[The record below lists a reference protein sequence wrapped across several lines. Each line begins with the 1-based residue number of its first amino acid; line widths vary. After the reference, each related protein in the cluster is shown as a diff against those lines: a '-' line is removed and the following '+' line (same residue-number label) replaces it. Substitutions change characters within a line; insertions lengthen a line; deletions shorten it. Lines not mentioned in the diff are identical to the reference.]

1 MGEKL
6 PYGVVRRSHRV
17 GISIAVVFSVVTV
30 LSLTVFASIDN
41 KPLQAGHTP
50 MTQQQLE
57 TEIRSLSQHVMGG
70 GSNIQFDLNGVR
82 MACISD
88 TEHDRMRII
97 SPVVSTGDITLNEYR
112 AITEANFHLTLDA
125 RYASS
130 NGVLYAAYIH
140 PLSTLHTEE
149 LHSALRQVAAL
160 TKNYGTSYSSDELI
174 FGGALQ

>member
-1 MGEKL
+1 MGKKF
-6 PYGVVRRSHRV
+6 PGNKARRRNRLTNSITV
-17 GISIAVVFSVVTV
+17 AFGIVAA
-30 LSLTVFASIDN
+30 LSLSVSASIDS
-41 KPLQAGHTP
+41 KPLQSSYTP

-57 TEIRSLSQHVMGG
+57 TEIRALSQHFMGG
-70 GSNIQFDLNGVR
+70 GSNMQFDLNGIR

-88 TEHDRMRII
+88 INHDRMRII
-97 SPVVSTGDITLNEYR
+97 SPIVSDGDITLNEYK

-140 PLSTLHTEE
+140 PLSTLHPEE

-160 TKNYGTSYSSDELI
+160 AKNFGTSYSSDELI
-174 FGGALQ
+174 YGGQP